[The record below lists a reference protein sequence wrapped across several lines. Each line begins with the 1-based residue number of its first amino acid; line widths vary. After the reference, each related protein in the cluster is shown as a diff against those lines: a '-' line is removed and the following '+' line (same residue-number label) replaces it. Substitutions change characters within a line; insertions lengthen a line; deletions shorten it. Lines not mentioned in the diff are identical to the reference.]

1 MKDHE
6 IAELVNELT
15 IAAREAKDA
24 QCLREVIAGKITEPL
39 HLLTF
44 ERDDLRE
51 VIAIVLKR
59 EEKLIEAL
67 KLYADPETW
76 GKDDWGIK
84 AVNNKE
90 YGNPGEIARK
100 VILENEK

>member
-1 MKDHE
+1 
-6 IAELVNELT
+6 
-15 IAAREAKDA
+15 
-24 QCLREVIAGKITEPL
+24 
-39 HLLTF
+39 
-44 ERDDLRE
+44 
-51 VIAIVLKR
+51 
-59 EEKLIEAL
+59 LIEAL